1 MLRLLHPPLE
11 ELGDQDAAAE
21 PCRPHR
27 LAENTGKTAPI
38 GGRMHLQLALRSHQ
52 MQRRGCGKRRKRT
65 QTGPLQ
71 RMAIP
76 GQGSRGSM
84 AGGQACGH
92 RVGCHQGYTLQTS
105 NVAARCD
112 STRPLTLRMV
122 CCEIR
127 FMVDPS
133 ETRADGRRPNA
144 LRPFE
149 VSWDPMGFA
158 LSSLIVRTGRT
169 AVLCSVCLEET
180 VPRWRKGNGLGWIS
194 AEYRLLPGSTP
205 QRQSRELLKLSGRTQ
220 EIQRLIG
227 RSLRAAVDLE
237 ALGERSLL
245 IDCDVIQADAGTRTA
260 SVTGAWMALQLA
272 CDRLIA
278 QGILERQPI
287 RSQVAAVSVGLL
299 EGRPLLDLDYSEDSR
314 ADVDLNVVASGDGSL
329 LEIQGTAEGAPF
341 SRGQLNVLLDLAQPG
356 LDALLAAQ
364 SHALSSRS

>member
-1 MLRLLHPPLE
+1 
-11 ELGDQDAAAE
+11 
-21 PCRPHR
+21 
-27 LAENTGKTAPI
+27 
-38 GGRMHLQLALRSHQ
+38 
-52 MQRRGCGKRRKRT
+52 
-65 QTGPLQ
+65 
-71 RMAIP
+71 
-76 GQGSRGSM
+76 
-84 AGGQACGH
+84 
-92 RVGCHQGYTLQTS
+92 
-105 NVAARCD
+105 
-112 STRPLTLRMV
+112 MV

-133 ETRADGRRPNA
+133 ETRADGRRPDA